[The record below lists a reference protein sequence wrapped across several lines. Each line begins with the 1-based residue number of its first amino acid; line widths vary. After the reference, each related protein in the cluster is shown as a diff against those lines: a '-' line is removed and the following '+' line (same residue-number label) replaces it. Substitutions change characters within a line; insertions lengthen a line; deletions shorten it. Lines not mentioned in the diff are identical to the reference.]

1 MTKFSHKLFKIIGL
15 LSLFSLLSSCSLPGL
30 SAAERNPN
38 SVRVAATTSTESQ
51 ILAYMI
57 SDLIEHETN
66 LHTSIVNNMG
76 SASMMHEALVR
87 RNADI
92 QSTSFNGTELTG
104 TLQMSPTKD
113 PQKATHEV
121 RRELK
126 KRYDQT
132 YYPTYGFADTYAFMV
147 KQKTA
152 QKYQLQKVSDLSK
165 VAQQFS
171 VGVDSIWL
179 NHKGD
184 GYKDFVHYYGF
195 EFKRAHPMQIGLV
208 YSALAA
214 NKMDV
219 VLGYSTDG
227 RIDSYHLQQLKDDK
241 RFFPPYQ
248 CSLVVNNYLLREHP
262 QLRPLLH
269 RLDDKINLHTMRKLN
284 YQVDDQLLEPQVAA
298 HQFLVKNNYFR
309 GEK

>member
-1 MTKFSHKLFKIIGL
+1 
-15 LSLFSLLSSCSLPGL
+15 
-30 SAAERNPN
+30 SAQRNSD

-57 SDLIEHETN
+57 SELIEHETN
-66 LHTSIVNNMG
+66 LQTSIVNNMG

-87 RNADI
+87 KNADI
-92 QSTSFNGTELTG
+92 QATSFNGTELTG
-104 TLQMSPTKD
+104 NLQLPPTKD
-113 PQKATHEV
+113 AHKATRIV

-147 KQKTA
+147 KQATA
-152 QKYQLQKVSDLSK
+152 QKYHLQTVSDLEK

-184 GYKDFVHYYGF
+184 GYKDFIRYYGF

-227 RIDSYHLQQLKDDK
+227 RIDSYHLQQLQDNKH
-241 RFFPPYQ
+241 FFPPYQ
-248 CSLVVNNYLLREHP
+248 CSLVVNNYMLREHP
-262 QLRPLLH
+262 QLKSLLH
-269 RLDDKINLHTMRKLN
+269 RLDGKINLHTMRHLN
-284 YQVDDQLLEPQVAA
+284 YQVDDQLLEPQVVA
-298 HQFLVKNNYFR
+298 HQFLVQHNYFR
-309 GEK
+309 GDK